1 MQGCVGDDGGAAAAA
16 AAAAAPQRAAGL
28 QPPLEPAAWCD
39 DPCDGQLGG
48 GPSGVDSESDDLDF
62 EHSGADY
69 EHARAPEQAPARVK
83 KYTARRKHLL
93 CHKCLAADPGA
104 PVWFTCGSALRLHD
118 TRKHGAH
125 PYECQVPSCGRCFAT
140 RQDHARHCITD
151 HHDRASSAEYHRHR
165 QDMRHGDKTRHSSL
179 RAHRPEAYY
188 QRQQKRRDAYAAK
201 RSNGGTAAP
210 CAPLKDVHH
219 HRGAPPP
226 AT

>member
-1 MQGCVGDDGGAAAAA
+1 MQPPAAAGPPPPE
-16 AAAAAPQRAAGL
+16 PQWGEPCE
-28 QPPLEPAAWCD
+28 QP
-39 DPCDGQLGG
+39 
-48 GPSGVDSESDDLDF
+48 GPSGIDSESDDLDF
-62 EHSGADY
+62 EHSAA
-69 EHARAPEQAPARVK
+69 EAAAAAPVK
-83 KYTARRKHLL
+83 KYTARKKHLL

-201 RSNGGTAAP
+201 RSNRSTAT
-210 CAPLKDVHH
+210 
-219 HRGAPPP
+219 PPVDDGQQP
-226 AT
+226 RHEASRVTDSTLAWT